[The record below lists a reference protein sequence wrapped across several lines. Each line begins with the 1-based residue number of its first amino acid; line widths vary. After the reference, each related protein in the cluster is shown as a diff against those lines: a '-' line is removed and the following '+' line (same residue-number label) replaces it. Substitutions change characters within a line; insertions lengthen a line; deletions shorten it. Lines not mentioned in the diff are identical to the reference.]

1 LGTVL
6 RMEGIT
12 KIFPKVIANE
22 DVTIDLEEGEV
33 HALLGENGAGKS
45 TLMNCLYGLYRQ
57 DEGKIYVRGEEVE
70 INKSED
76 AIRLGIGMVHQ
87 HFMLVPELTVAENII
102 LGLKSDREPFLN
114 LAAAEKKIREL
125 SDRYK
130 FGIDPKA
137 KVKTL
142 SVGMQQRVEI
152 LKVLYRKAEILI
164 LDEATAVL
172 TPQEVQDLFSV
183 VKQLTRE
190 GKSILIITHKLEEVM
205 NLSNRVTV
213 LRDGKVVGNVKTEET
228 DPNQLANMMVGRDV
242 LFNYCEK
249 DTTAGE
255 VRMAARG
262 LTVIDK
268 KGVKRVKNLS
278 FELHSGEILGIAGVD
293 GNGQIELSEALTG
306 MIPFQ
311 EGTVEIG
318 GKQFT
323 HLKPRDVYESG
334 VSHIPQDRQHTGL
347 VLELPINK
355 NLILTD
361 HYREPY
367 SKYTV
372 INEKVVA
379 RHGEEMIREYR
390 IKAPNGDVPARELSG
405 GNQQKIILAREICR
419 EPDILV
425 AVQPTRGL
433 DIGATEFVRQ
443 KLIDQRD
450 RGSAVLLISTELDE
464 ILQVA
469 DRVAVMYEGEFM
481 GVFCKGE
488 ATINEIGLM
497 MAGTRRASEETETTG
512 EVQA

>member
-1 LGTVL
+1 MGTVL

-12 KIFPKVIANE
+12 KIFPKVIANQ

-102 LGLKSDREPFLN
+102 LGLKSAREPFLN
-114 LAAAEKKIREL
+114 LSAAEKRIQEL
-125 SDRYK
+125 SDQYN

-152 LKVLYRKAEILI
+152 LKVLYRKADILI

-172 TPQEVQDLFSV
+172 TPQEVQDLFAV

-213 LRDGKVVGNVKTEET
+213 LRDGKVVGNVRTEET

-268 KGVKRVKNLS
+268 KGVKRVKNLT

-347 VLELPINK
+347 VMQLPIK
-355 NLILTD
+355 MNLILTD
-361 HYREPY
+361 HYKEPY
-367 SKYTV
+367 SKNMV
-372 INEKVVA
+372 INEKVVT
-379 RHGEEMIREYR
+379 RHGEDMIREYR
-390 IKAPNGDVPARELSG
+390 IKAPGGEVPARELSG

-450 RGSAVLLISTELDE
+450 RGSAVLLVSTELDE

-488 ATINEIGLM
+488 ATISEIGLM
-497 MAGTRRASEETETTG
+497 MAGSRRVTDAAG
-512 EVQA
+512 EVEA